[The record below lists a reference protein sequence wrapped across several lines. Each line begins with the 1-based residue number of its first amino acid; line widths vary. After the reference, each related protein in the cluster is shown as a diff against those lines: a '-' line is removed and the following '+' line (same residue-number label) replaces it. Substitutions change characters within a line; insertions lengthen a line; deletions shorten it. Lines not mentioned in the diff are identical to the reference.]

1 MAAVVTMFFVK
12 LQWKGKKL
20 HHVNITILLRT
31 QIYSQL
37 NTQHMPIKILVTTD
51 LSPNSK
57 AGIRFAMQIAN
68 QSDTVLIFYHH
79 IRLEKPTRW
88 SEKQF
93 FAYAD
98 EELKNATVK
107 LGRFVDSVYNQSGNR
122 RGKVQLAVS
131 YGSSVDREIIDQAVN
146 RKANYICMSTRG
158 AGTFQRM
165 VGTHTSYVLTHSPVP
180 VFAIPKSFKQEP
192 VSQILY
198 ASDLNG
204 IQAEIR
210 KVKSFADAIKA
221 RLSVLHYDDAH
232 GDLTR
237 KNFRQVAKQHSSA
250 RIKFYLEKYNWEK
263 NLSDNL
269 KITSRKYK
277 PSLLVLFTDQD
288 RSWYERMFFASRSAA
303 VSFDTNKPV
312 LVYPK

>member
-1 MAAVVTMFFVK
+1 
-12 LQWKGKKL
+12 
-20 HHVNITILLRT
+20 
-31 QIYSQL
+31 
-37 NTQHMPIKILVTTD
+37 MPIKILVTTD

-57 AGIRFAMQIAN
+57 AGIRFAMQVAN
-68 QSDTVLIFYHH
+68 QSDSVLIFYHH
-79 IRLEKPTRW
+79 IRLEKPVRW
-88 SEKQF
+88 SGKQF
-93 FAYAD
+93 LAYAD
-98 EELKNATVK
+98 EELKNATTK
-107 LGRFVDSVYNQSGNR
+107 LGRFIDSIYNQSGNK

-131 YGSSVDREIIDQAVN
+131 YGSSLDRDIIDQAVN
-146 RKANYICMSTRG
+146 RKVNYICMSTRG
-158 AGTFQRM
+158 AGTFGRM

-180 VFAIPKSFKQEP
+180 VFAIPKNFRQEP
-192 VSQILY
+192 VSHILY

-204 IQAEIR
+204 IQSEIK
-210 KVKSFADAIKA
+210 KVKAFADAMKA

-232 GDLTR
+232 GDETR
-237 KNFRQVAKQHSSA
+237 QEFRKVAKQHSAA
-250 RIKFYLEKYNWEK
+250 RVKFSLEKYNWEK

-277 PSLLVLFTDQD
+277 PSLLVLFTQQD